1 MILYRAMYD
10 IFFDKTGK
18 SIDEGETVTLD
29 ELRDLSGEQ
38 LTGGFIP
45 FFDYID
51 TDEPADDEYDLILE
65 QDD

>member
-1 MILYRAMYD
+1 M
-10 IFFDKTGK
+10 
-18 SIDEGETVTLD
+18 TLD

-51 TDEPADDEYDLILE
+51 TDGPAEDGYDLEIPE
-65 QDD
+65 DEGV